1 MNLHEY
7 YPINSGYSSGGQ
19 AQTPH
24 GSVNQRRHRARRS
37 QSRRPGLRPATRQIV
52 LDGQGR
58 SRRAAKNRQGEH
70 GRLIAGGA
78 GQG

>member
-1 MNLHEY
+1 MNFHKY
-7 YPINSGYSSGGQ
+7 YPMNSGYSSGGQ

-24 GSVNQRRHRARRS
+24 GSVNQRWHRARRS
-37 QSRRPGLRPATRQIV
+37 QSRRPGVGPATRQIV

-58 SRRAAKNRQGEH
+58 GRRAAENRQGEH
-70 GRLIAGGA
+70 GRLIPGGV